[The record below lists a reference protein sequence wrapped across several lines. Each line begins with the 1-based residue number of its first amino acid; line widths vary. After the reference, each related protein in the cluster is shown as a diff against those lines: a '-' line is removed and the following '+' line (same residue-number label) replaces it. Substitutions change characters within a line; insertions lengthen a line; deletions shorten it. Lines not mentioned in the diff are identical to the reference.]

1 MIANIVLIIL
11 IIVFLQSFM
20 DGYRNK
26 KIDLDNVPLFTI
38 TEYEEHSYTNPIS
51 NIAGGLTLGDDIDVS
66 EYDIDLSIKKEKKKS
81 PNVKAAQKFNSTPSP
96 SQNSRGYTELQQDCF
111 DALKSL
117 GIKSV
122 REREYLVSKTF
133 NDHQPKSL
141 QEFLSLALSRG

>member
-1 MIANIVLIIL
+1 M
-11 IIVFLQSFM
+11 
-20 DGYRNK
+20 
-26 KIDLDNVPLFTI
+26 
-38 TEYEEHSYTNPIS
+38 
-51 NIAGGLTLGDDIDVS
+51 TLGDDIDVS

-96 SQNSRGYTELQQDCF
+96 SRNSRGYTELQQDCF

-117 GIKSV
+117 GIKSI

>member
-51 NIAGGLTLGDDIDVS
+51 NITGGLTLGDDIDVS

-96 SQNSRGYTELQQDCF
+96 SRNSRGYTELQQDCF